1 LLTARELEVLQ
12 LLAAGHSTQAIAQE
26 LVVAIGTVKRH
37 VSNILSKLGVQ
48 SRLQAVAH
56 ARARDLV

>member
-1 LLTARELEVLQ
+1 MLR
-12 LLAAGHSTQAIAQE
+12 LLAAWRSTQAIAQD
-26 LVVAIGTVKRH
+26 LVVAVGTVKRH